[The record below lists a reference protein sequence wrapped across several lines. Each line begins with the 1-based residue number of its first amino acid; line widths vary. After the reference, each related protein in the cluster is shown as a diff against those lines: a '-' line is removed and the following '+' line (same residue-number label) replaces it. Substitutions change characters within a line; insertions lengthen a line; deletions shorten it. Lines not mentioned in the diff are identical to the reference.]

1 MKILKCR
8 KNVEKEIGL
17 CRVVCLHKLLV
28 LCYHASY
35 QCELIPK
42 NSLTFFDN
50 VDRNQITICLR
61 PILTNIKVM
70 KCPFLDIKTW
80 KNCQINHILCTIY
93 LQTGL
98 GPKKIVL
105 LFEQFS
111 PLSFSLLP
119 IKYPYNHNLCI
130 SIRVQ
135 LDNMVLEY
143 CKIQFNNFFS

>member
-35 QCELIPK
+35 RCELIPK

-61 PILTNIKVM
+61 PILINIKVM

-98 GPKKIVL
+98 GPKKLSSFLDSLVL
-105 LFEQFS
+105 S
-111 PLSFSLLP
+111 PLVSFQSHLL
-119 IKYPYNHNLCI
+119 
-130 SIRVQ
+130 
-135 LDNMVLEY
+135 
-143 CKIQFNNFFS
+143 KIIICA

>member
-1 MKILKCR
+1 MKIC

-98 GPKKIVL
+98 GPKKLSSFLDSLVL
-105 LFEQFS
+105 S
-111 PLSFSLLP
+111 PLVSFQSNIL
-119 IKYPYNHNLCI
+119 IIIICA
-130 SIRVQ
+130 
-135 LDNMVLEY
+135 
-143 CKIQFNNFFS
+143 

>member
-1 MKILKCR
+1 MKISKCR
-8 KNVEKEIGL
+8 KNVEKKIGL
-17 CRVVCLHKLLV
+17 CRVVCLNKLLV

-98 GPKKIVL
+98 GPKKLSSFLDSLVL
-105 LFEQFS
+105 S
-111 PLSFSLLP
+111 PLVSFQSNIL
-119 IKYPYNHNLCI
+119 
-130 SIRVQ
+130 
-135 LDNMVLEY
+135 
-143 CKIQFNNFFS
+143 KIIICA

>member
-61 PILTNIKVM
+61 PILINIKVM

-98 GPKKIVL
+98 GPKKLSSFLDSLVL
-105 LFEQFS
+105 S
-111 PLSFSLLP
+111 PLVSFQSHLL
-119 IKYPYNHNLCI
+119 
-130 SIRVQ
+130 
-135 LDNMVLEY
+135 
-143 CKIQFNNFFS
+143 KIVICA

>member
-8 KNVEKEIGL
+8 KNVEKESGL

-98 GPKKIVL
+98 GPKKLSSFLNSLVL
-105 LFEQFS
+105 S
-111 PLSFSLLP
+111 PLVSFQSNIL
-119 IKYPYNHNLCI
+119 IIIICA
-130 SIRVQ
+130 
-135 LDNMVLEY
+135 
-143 CKIQFNNFFS
+143 

>member
-1 MKILKCR
+1 MPPEKLEFQFNAKSMNENFEMPQKCR
-8 KNVEKEIGL
+8 KIGL

-28 LCYHASY
+28 LCYHANY

-105 LFEQFS
+105 LFRQFS
-111 PLSFSLLP
+111 SLSF
-119 IKYPYNHNLCI
+119 K
-130 SIRVQ
+130 
-135 LDNMVLEY
+135 
-143 CKIQFNNFFS
+143 

>member
-98 GPKKIVL
+98 GPKKLSSFLDSLVL
-105 LFEQFS
+105 S
-111 PLSFSLLP
+111 PLVSFQSHLL
-119 IKYPYNHNLCI
+119 
-130 SIRVQ
+130 
-135 LDNMVLEY
+135 
-143 CKIQFNNFFS
+143 KIVICA

>member
-1 MKILKCR
+1 MKISKCR

-35 QCELIPK
+35 KCELIPK

-93 LQTGL
+93 LQVGL
-98 GPKKIVL
+98 GPKKKLSSFLDSLVL
-105 LFEQFS
+105 S
-111 PLSFSLLP
+111 PLVSFQSHLLKF
-119 IKYPYNHNLCI
+119 IICAYRS
-130 SIRVQ
+130 SIG
-135 LDNMVLEY
+135 
-143 CKIQFNNFFS
+143 

>member
-1 MKILKCR
+1 MKILKCH

-61 PILTNIKVM
+61 PILTNVKVM

-98 GPKKIVL
+98 GPKKLSSFLDSLVL
-105 LFEQFS
+105 S
-111 PLSFSLLP
+111 PLVSFQSNIL
-119 IKYPYNHNLCI
+119 IIIICA
-130 SIRVQ
+130 
-135 LDNMVLEY
+135 
-143 CKIQFNNFFS
+143 